1 MLRWFVDGIRWHVAV
16 FLICNVFAASSATD
30 ARFLS
35 DKSGPGAWRF
45 FPLNVNS
52 GQQGVDCGA
61 GVVVEWFISMGD
73 YVKKGDPIG
82 EICPGPGKSI
92 TCSAPATGQ
101 VVAKQPLGPED
112 NILKSVG
119 DSTVAVIQPS
129 GHVRGLLA
137 FPDGGA
143 RYDRRL
149 GMDCT
154 PVKCKGVTF
163 EQFLMHTGDLVRKGD
178 VVALALTTEGMID
191 HCRAPA
197 DGHINLV
204 DAKISPGQAIN
215 PKMAV
220 ACIKNAGAKMAAALA
235 SQHKAANV
243 GHQECPS
250 APHSQIP
257 QDQTTPKP
265 EQSLTRPNEV
275 PKQIPEIEHAA
286 PSGGKTKDQKDATD
300 VNSHNKSLL
309 VPQREQISVRRRL
322 PLADMEQ
329 QVASDK
335 QLAPASK
342 QQAPTLARPSGL
354 ACLLGALIG
363 LTVLSVLG
371 LGTFVLLG
379 KTQTRSLYMLMQDSR
394 DEMSKGL
401 RIDFRDGTGCEK
413 SFFFESQPLGVVFS
427 KQPPFRVDHFEFNSC
442 AKEKGIQL
450 GWTLTK
456 VGSTE
461 VRSDASAEDVERML
475 QLSTKSLAFWPLR
488 VDFDTGNGAIK
499 AFYFVKQPLG
509 VELTRQAP
517 FKIALFKP
525 DSYAKT
531 CGVELGWVIVRVG
544 DAVVNQRT
552 NYSVLNMYFD
562 SGLAHL
568 PQEPKGLRIDFN
580 DPGTGKERVF
590 YFQRRSLGMVL
601 TKYKP
606 IRVQSF
612 EFNSYA
618 KERGVQAGWTITRIG
633 DQTIP
638 TNLSFEQVDR
648 RIAEGTASLEA
659 WPLRL
664 DFDTGKGIRTFY
676 FEKQPL
682 GMELLNK
689 LPIKVDTFKPD
700 SYAKSCGVQLGWI
713 ITRVGDHDV
722 TPETK
727 FDQVI
732 EYLVE
737 GVCELP
743 PVDMHQALPRSALAM
758 QRGPRSST

>member
-1 MLRWFVDGIRWHVAV
+1 L
-16 FLICNVFAASSATD
+16 
-30 ARFLS
+30 
-35 DKSGPGAWRF
+35 
-45 FPLNVNS
+45 
-52 GQQGVDCGA
+52 
-61 GVVVEWFISMGD
+61 
-73 YVKKGDPIG
+73 
-82 EICPGPGKSI
+82 
-92 TCSAPATGQ
+92 
-101 VVAKQPLGPED
+101 LGP
-112 NILKSVG
+112 
-119 DSTVAVIQPS
+119 
-129 GHVRGLLA
+129 
-137 FPDGGA
+137 
-143 RYDRRL
+143 
-149 GMDCT
+149 
-154 PVKCKGVTF
+154 
-163 EQFLMHTGDLVRKGD
+163 
-178 VVALALTTEGMID
+178 
-191 HCRAPA
+191 
-197 DGHINLV
+197 
-204 DAKISPGQAIN
+204 
-215 PKMAV
+215 
-220 ACIKNAGAKMAAALA
+220 
-235 SQHKAANV
+235 
-243 GHQECPS
+243 
-250 APHSQIP
+250 
-257 QDQTTPKP
+257 
-265 EQSLTRPNEV
+265 
-275 PKQIPEIEHAA
+275 
-286 PSGGKTKDQKDATD
+286 
-300 VNSHNKSLL
+300 
-309 VPQREQISVRRRL
+309 
-322 PLADMEQ
+322 
-329 QVASDK
+329 
-335 QLAPASK
+335 
-342 QQAPTLARPSGL
+342 
-354 ACLLGALIG
+354 LIG
-363 LTVLSVLG
+363 LTVLSLLG
-371 LGTFVLLG
+371 LGTFVLFG

-394 DEMSKGL
+394 EEVSKGL

-427 KQPPFRVDHFEFNSC
+427 KQPPFRVDHFEFNSI

-456 VGSTE
+456 VGNTE
-461 VRSDASAEDVERML
+461 VKNDASAEDVDRML

-517 FKIALFKP
+517 FKIAVFKP

-580 DPGTGKERVF
+580 DPGTGKEKVF

-633 DQTIP
+633 DQMVP

-664 DFDTGKGIRTFY
+664 DFDTGKWIRTFF

-689 LPIKVDTFKPD
+689 LPIRVDTFKPD

-743 PVDMHQALPRSALAM
+743 PVDMHQARTRSALVM
-758 QRGPRSST
+758 RGPRSST